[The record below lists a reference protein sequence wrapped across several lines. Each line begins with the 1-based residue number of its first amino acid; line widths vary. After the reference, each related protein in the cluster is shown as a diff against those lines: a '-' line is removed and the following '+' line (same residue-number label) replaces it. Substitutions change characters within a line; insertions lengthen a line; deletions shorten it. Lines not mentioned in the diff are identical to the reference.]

1 MIGSTWKRLY
11 FFISAVLRIVSSVAL
26 LVGYIVCRV
35 VIDPDIIW
43 LNMVL
48 FILTWACLATGLF
61 NLVMC
66 GMTAT
71 AYKDMMKTQL
81 ICFVSTLLTG
91 GIFSTILTGVA
102 VFVPVDPEE
111 LKREATYNTKTFK
124 FKDGKFD
131 D

>member
-11 FFISAVLRIVSSVAL
+11 FFISAVLRFASAIAL
-26 LVGYIVCRV
+26 LVGYIVCKIA
-35 VIDPDIIW
+35 IDPDIIW
-43 LNMVL
+43 LNMLL
-48 FILTWACLATGLF
+48 FVVMLTCLATGLF

-71 AYKDMMKTQL
+71 AYKDLFRTQL
-81 ICFVSTLLTG
+81 ICFIVTMLTG
-91 GIFSTILTGVA
+91 GIVSTVFTGIA
-102 VFVPVDPEE
+102 AFVPVDPEE
-111 LKREATYNTKTFK
+111 LKREAIYNTKTFK